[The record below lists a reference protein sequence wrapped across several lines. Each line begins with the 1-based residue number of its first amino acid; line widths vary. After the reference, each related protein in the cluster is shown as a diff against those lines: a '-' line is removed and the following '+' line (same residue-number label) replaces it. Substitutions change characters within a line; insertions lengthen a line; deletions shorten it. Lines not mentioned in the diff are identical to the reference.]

1 MALLSLF
8 YTQRARAGLRFRI
21 LDQRYAG
28 RQAAPALST
37 WSFQERALCAGG
49 WALGS
54 WKVWHAFKVGYG
66 SIAHWGVGQ
75 YLALLL
81 VWVVSSI
88 PFYQLGWGIASVLGF
103 PLLIVMGVAL
113 TAGVV
118 RALKLLDR
126 PVREPTPLRTEPREL
141 VHPLLGTFVL
151 NACGEEYE
159 GKVDWLGQ
167 QVTLSLGME
176 LLENWDVVI
185 AQATEL
191 WQRREEVA
199 QAVGKM
205 IQAELLET
213 VNEQRT
219 AGSESVFDGAGL
231 LQAITLEQVMI
242 DADGRYFFAFADGD
256 LLGGH
261 AIEVT
266 GYLDRGPT
274 DLGLFG

>member
-1 MALLSLF
+1 M
-8 YTQRARAGLRFRI
+8 
-21 LDQRYAG
+21 
-28 RQAAPALST
+28 
-37 WSFQERALCAGG
+37 
-49 WALGS
+49 GS
-54 WKVWHAFKVGYG
+54 WKVWRACKVGYG

-81 VWVVSSI
+81 VLVVLSV
-88 PFYQLGWGIASVLGF
+88 PLYRLGWGIASVLGL
-103 PLLIVMGVAL
+103 PLLIVAGFVL
-113 TAGVV
+113 TAGVE
-118 RALKLLDR
+118 RALKFLDR

-151 NACGEEYE
+151 NACGEAYE

-167 QVTLSLGME
+167 QVTLSLGMVI
-176 LLENWDVVI
+176 LENWDVVI
-185 AQATEL
+185 AQTTEL

-205 IQAELLET
+205 IQTELLET

-219 AGSESVFDGAGL
+219 PGSEPVFDGAGL
-231 LQAITLEQVMI
+231 LQAITLEEIMI
-242 DADGRYFFAFADGD
+242 DADGRYFFVFADGD

-274 DLGLFG
+274 DLGMFG

>member
-1 MALLSLF
+1 V
-8 YTQRARAGLRFRI
+8 
-21 LDQRYAG
+21 
-28 RQAAPALST
+28 
-37 WSFQERALCAGG
+37 
-49 WALGS
+49 LGS
-54 WKVWHAFKVGYG
+54 WKLWHAFKVAYG
-66 SIAHWGVGQ
+66 SIAHWGVSQ

-81 VWVVSSI
+81 VWAVSSV
-88 PFYQLGWGIASVLGF
+88 PFYQLGWGVASVLGL
-103 PLLIVMGVAL
+103 PLLMVAGFAL

-118 RALKLLDR
+118 RAVKLLDR

-151 NACGEEYE
+151 NAYGEEYA

-167 QVTLSLGME
+167 QVTLSLVME
-176 LLENWDVVI
+176 MLENWDVVI

-191 WQRREEVA
+191 WQRREEIA

-205 IQAELLET
+205 VQTQLLET

-219 AGSESVFDGAGL
+219 AGSEPVFDGAGL
-231 LQAITLEQVMI
+231 LQAITLEQITI
-242 DADGRYFFAFADGD
+242 DADGQYLFVFADGD

-266 GYLDRGPT
+266 GYLDSGPT
-274 DLGLFG
+274 DLGMFG